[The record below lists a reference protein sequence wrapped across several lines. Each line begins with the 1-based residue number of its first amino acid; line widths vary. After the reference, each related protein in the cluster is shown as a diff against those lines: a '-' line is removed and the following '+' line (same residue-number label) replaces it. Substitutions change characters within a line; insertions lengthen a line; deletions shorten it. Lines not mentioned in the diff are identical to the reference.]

1 MSEDVGAGLPL
12 WLPKGA
18 TIRRILE
25 EYILEREREAGYQHV
40 YSPSLAKVDLYV
52 RSGHWA
58 HYHEDMFPLMDL
70 ETEQM
75 VLRPMNCPHHILI
88 YESKPRSYRELPLK
102 LAELGTMYRYERSG
116 VLSGLS
122 RVRCMTLNDAH
133 IFCTPDQI
141 KEEFSNVMK
150 LVERAYRDLGI
161 TNYSYRLSLR
171 DPANKEK
178 YVDNDEMWALGERV
192 LREALDGL
200 GLPYKEGRGEAAFY
214 GPKLDIQLADVMGH
228 EETYSTIQV
237 DFHLPN
243 QFGLNYTAADGILHR
258 PVMIHRAII
267 STMERMV
274 AYLIEHYGGAFPL
287 WLAPVQVG
295 LVPISERHQLYAEK
309 VQSELQ
315 KAGLRVELDSRN
327 EKMNAKIRD
336 FTMQKV
342 PYVLVI
348 GDKEEEANAVSV
360 RVRGKGDQGSTA
372 AGGLPGEGWGSG
384 GGKVYRSVE
393 AAETEAGFSAPSENA
408 TT

>member
-1 MSEDVGAGLPL
+1 
-12 WLPKGA
+12 
-18 TIRRILE
+18 
-25 EYILEREREAGYQHV
+25 
-40 YSPSLAKVDLYV
+40 
-52 RSGHWA
+52 
-58 HYHEDMFPLMDL
+58 MDL

-75 VLRPMNCPHHILI
+75 VLRPMNCPHHILV
-88 YESKPRSYRELPLK
+88 YESKPRSYRELPVK

-133 IFCTPDQI
+133 IFCTPEQI
-141 KEEFSNVMK
+141 KEEFSKVMQ

-243 QFGLNYTAADGILHR
+243 QFDLHYTGADGKLHR
-258 PVMIHRAII
+258 PVMIHRAIV

-274 AYLIEHYGGAFPL
+274 AYLIEHYAGAFPL

-295 LVPISERHQLYAEK
+295 LVPISERHQVYAEK
-309 VQSELQ
+309 VQQELQ
-315 KAGLRVELDSRN
+315 TAGLRVELDSRN

-336 FTMQKV
+336 LTMQKV
-342 PYVLVI
+342 PYVLVM
-348 GDKEEEANAVSV
+348 GDKEAEANAVSV
-360 RVRGKGDQGSTA
+360 RTRGKGDQGSMPLA
-372 AGGLPGEGWGSG
+372 DFLA
-384 GGKVYRSVE
+384 KARSLV
-393 AAETEAGFSAPSENA
+393 TEKSMEL
-408 TT
+408 